1 MYDFHTSP
9 QPPRDGYSPQPP
21 RDGYDNSK
29 LDPASPC
36 YRDQE
41 YEDYLNAVLMT
52 DHKSL
57 YPTAA

>member
-1 MYDFHTSP
+1 MYKIQTSS
-9 QPPRDGYSPQPP
+9 QPLH
-21 RDGYDNSK
+21 DGYDNPK
-29 LDPASPC
+29 LDPTSPC

-52 DHKSL
+52 DHESL